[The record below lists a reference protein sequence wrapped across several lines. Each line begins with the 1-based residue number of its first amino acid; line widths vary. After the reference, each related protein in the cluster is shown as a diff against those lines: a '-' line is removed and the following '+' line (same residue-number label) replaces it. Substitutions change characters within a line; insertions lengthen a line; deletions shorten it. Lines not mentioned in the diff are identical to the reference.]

1 MIGLVDGNNFYVSCE
16 RVFDTSLEG
25 RPVAVLSNNDGCVIS
40 RSQEAKDLG
49 IAMGAPY
56 FQLKRDAAH
65 LGLVFKS
72 SNYALYGDLSR
83 RLVAIL
89 GHFAPEVMPYSIDEA
104 FVVVNLPAGQSYAEH
119 GAAMRA
125 TILQWIGIPCGVG
138 FAPTKTLAKIAN
150 HIGKKRPDG
159 VFVMPTPADPV
170 LRDLPV
176 GEVWGI
182 GSRLAEKLGRIGVRT
197 ALQLA
202 QRDTLDLQKRFSVT
216 VARTGLELRGV
227 PAVEDECPETL
238 SQSLSC
244 SRSFGHPVSA
254 FGELE
259 EAVAFYTAAAAE
271 KLRQERQVAAGINL
285 YFQHYPEYGPVPRD
299 GGFASTTVA
308 FPEPTDDTSA
318 MLCALRP
325 FVRGL
330 FVEGRRYKKAGVV
343 FFGLEPKA
351 LVEQDLFRRAT
362 SDPKRNNLYQAVDQI
377 NRRLGRG
384 KVFTLSSGIER
395 PWMMRRDMLTPNYT
409 TSWDDLPRVR

>member
-16 RVFDTSLEG
+16 RVFDTALEG
-25 RPVAVLSNNDGCVIS
+25 KPVAVLSNNDGCVIS
-40 RSQEAKDLG
+40 RSPEAKALG

-56 FQLKRDAAH
+56 FQLKRDAAR

-72 SNYALYGDLSR
+72 SNYELYGDLSR
-83 RLVAIL
+83 RLIAIL
-89 GHFAPEVMPYSIDEA
+89 GHFAPDVMPYSIDEA
-104 FVVVNLPAGQSYAEH
+104 FVVVNLPAGQSYADY

-125 TILQWIGIPCGVG
+125 AILQWIGIPCGVG

>member
-40 RSQEAKDLG
+40 RSQEAKALG

-56 FQLKRDAAH
+56 FQLKRDAAR

-72 SNYALYGDLSR
+72 SNYALYGDMSR

-89 GHFAPEVMPYSIDEA
+89 GHFAPEVLPYSIDEA

-119 GAAMRA
+119 GTAMRA

-182 GSRLAEKLGRIGVRT
+182 GSRLVEKLGRIGVRT

-227 PAVEDECPETL
+227 SAVEDECPETL

-244 SRSFGHPVSA
+244 SRSFGHPVVA
-254 FGELE
+254 FAELE

-285 YFQHYPEYGPVPRD
+285 YFQHYPEYGPAPQE

-318 MLCALRP
+318 MLRALRP
-325 FVRGL
+325 FARGL

-351 LVEQDLFRRAT
+351 LVEQDLFRRAK
-362 SDPKRNNLYQAVDQI
+362 SDPKRDNLYQAVDQI
-377 NRRLGRG
+377 NSRLGRG

-409 TSWDDLPRVR
+409 TSWDDLPLVR